1 MFKMDFK
8 RILAYMLLGLGF
20 ATVMGFVYMQYVY
33 YDAMLNTMQVTN
45 AQLGFLITISAIV
58 AVITCI
64 PGGIIADKYDCRKV
78 LTLSLGGIMLSC
90 AVFALFPKYFVAMFV
105 WGAASFFMSAWY
117 CAIYKTVRVI
127 APEEAIGKSF
137 GLFGVGV
144 AIGSL
149 LVNIPGLKL
158 YEHFAEAS
166 LQTGLSAILWA
177 FFICGMISCLGAYVL
192 IKDIDIAEEEKENV
206 KYSVKDFF
214 QVIKNPGVWLFVLT
228 CFCIYSFQI
237 SISYFTPYFTAVLG
251 TTVTFSGIIAVF
263 RQYGL
268 RIISSPLGGW
278 YGDKIGSTAKVVRGS
293 MCILAALV
301 LIVLFLPQ
309 NTSISILVA
318 IVFILGLLGTMN
330 ISLQSSITADAL
342 IPPAQMGVAV
352 GLTSLFTA
360 DLFQATLFGH
370 WLDVHGNGG
379 YNYIWI
385 YTLCVLIACII
396 LITIMLKRKQ
406 HMQGLM
412 ENKDQQPV

>member
-1 MFKMDFK
+1 
-8 RILAYMLLGLGF
+8 
-20 ATVMGFVYMQYVY
+20 
-33 YDAMLNTMQVTN
+33 
-45 AQLGFLITISAIV
+45 
-58 AVITCI
+58 
-64 PGGIIADKYDCRKV
+64 
-78 LTLSLGGIMLSC
+78 
-90 AVFALFPKYFVAMFV
+90 
-105 WGAASFFMSAWY
+105 
-117 CAIYKTVRVI
+117 
-127 APEEAIGKSF
+127 
-137 GLFGVGV
+137 
-144 AIGSL
+144 
-149 LVNIPGLKL
+149 
-158 YEHFAEAS
+158 
-166 LQTGLSAILWA
+166 
-177 FFICGMISCLGAYVL
+177 
-192 IKDIDIAEEEKENV
+192 
-206 KYSVKDFF
+206 
-214 QVIKNPGVWLFVLT
+214 
-228 CFCIYSFQI
+228 
-237 SISYFTPYFTAVLG
+237 
-251 TTVTFSGIIAVF
+251 
-263 RQYGL
+263 
-268 RIISSPLGGW
+268 
-278 YGDKIGSTAKVVRGS
+278 